1 MISSNLE
8 CKWII
13 MLPRQK
19 RSTDFYL
26 QVPQAGSWWLERP
39 HQLLLT
45 SRPRSAPPERER
57 KKNGL
62 IRISLQSYHPKFAPP
77 SSCAGTSD
85 FQAGEKIWHLNP
97 TTALVCLSYISNEKS
112 DLRATKRLS
121 SITITMLNPM
131 KTKTPNTQP
140 TQVFQHNPE
149 AIHIFF
155 SRKKII
161 APPLCKATRHCTTTL
176 HFVTSRYGIRVI

>member
-19 RSTDFYL
+19 KSTDFYL

-57 KKNGL
+57 EKNGL

-112 DLRATKRLS
+112 DLRATEEALIYYDHNAQPHEDQNSKHSTYTCLPAQSGSNSHFFFKKKNNCS
-121 SITITMLNPM
+121 SSM
-131 KTKTPNTQP
+131 
-140 TQVFQHNPE
+140 
-149 AIHIFF
+149 
-155 SRKKII
+155 
-161 APPLCKATRHCTTTL
+161 
-176 HFVTSRYGIRVI
+176 